1 MAQMKPIEMNVRVNL
16 TGMPDSGERRILPKD
31 HCELRFDEDNGT
43 IRLNGYAAVFNS
55 FSEDLGGFR
64 EIIRP
69 GAFGRSLSGN
79 PDVRLL
85 INHDGMPLAR
95 TTSKTLRLYEDK
107 RGLKVDANLDMTDP
121 DVQRLKPK
129 MARGD
134 MDQMSFGFFT
144 RSDSWRTENG
154 QDVREL
160 HDVDLF
166 DVSVVTFPAYPA
178 TEVGLRSY
186 QVWKAQLQQ
195 ASQEQLEA
203 EAMAQA
209 EARSRHLRLIG
220 RR

>member
-1 MAQMKPIEMNVRVNL
+1 MSAETK
-16 TGMPDSGERRILPKD
+16 ERRVLPKD
-31 HCELRFDEDNGT
+31 SCELRFDKDGES
-43 IRLNGYAAVFNS
+43 IRLSGYAAVFNS

-69 GAFGRSLSGN
+69 GAFSRTLAGN

-107 RGLKVDANLDMTDP
+107 RGLKVEANLDASDP

-134 MDQMSFGFFT
+134 MDQMSFGFVT
-144 RSDSWRTENG
+144 VSDSWRTENS
-154 QDVREL
+154 QDIREL
-160 HDVDLF
+160 LDVDLF
-166 DVSVVTFPAYPA
+166 DVSVVTFPAYQA

-186 QVWKAQLQQ
+186 QQWKQQLQQ

-203 EAMAQA
+203 AAKIEA
-209 EARSRHLRLIG
+209 EARERHLRLLQAKIQK
-220 RR
+220 